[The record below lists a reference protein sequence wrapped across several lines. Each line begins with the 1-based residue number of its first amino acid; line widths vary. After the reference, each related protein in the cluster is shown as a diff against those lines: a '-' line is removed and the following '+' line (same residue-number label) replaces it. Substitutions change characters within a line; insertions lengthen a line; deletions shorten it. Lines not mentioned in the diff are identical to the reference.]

1 MWRLAGLCVTAVE
14 RYLLRVAPT
23 KTVGDGATVA
33 VGAGAV
39 GAVGVAG
46 AADAA
51 VENLQLKSSLLSTSA
66 HACHLL

>member
-14 RYLLRVAPT
+14 RYLLIVALT
-23 KTVGDGATVA
+23 KTVGDGA
-33 VGAGAV
+33 GAV
-39 GAVGVAG
+39 GAAG